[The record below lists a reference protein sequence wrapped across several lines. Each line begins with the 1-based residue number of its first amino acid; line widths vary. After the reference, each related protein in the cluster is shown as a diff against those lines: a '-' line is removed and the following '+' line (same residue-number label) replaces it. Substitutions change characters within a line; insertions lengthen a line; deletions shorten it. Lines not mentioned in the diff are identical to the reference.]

1 MSARLSARYRQLA
14 AHVRTLPD
22 DDLND
27 LLVDLPRHRFASLV
41 DAALAHPVMPA
52 GLELRLRSAAPA
64 EAWTVL
70 AGLPVRPLGTVTRGH
85 PDGDAGR
92 AGWRAWT
99 RGGHP
104 VAIGGL
110 CWWRRRAD
118 AAGALAWVTPA
129 SGARCLVLA
138 AHVRTLDDLAL
149 NDLLVELPADRFD
162 ALLDATFPQA
172 KGEAA

>member
-1 MSARLSARYRQLA
+1 MSARCRQLA
-14 AHVRTLPD
+14 THLRTLPD

-27 LLVDLPRHRFASLV
+27 LLVDLPRHRFA
-41 DAALAHPVMPA
+41 ALATTALASPVIPD

-64 EAWTVL
+64 EGWTVL
-70 AGLPVRPLGTVTRGH
+70 AGTPARALGTVTRGH
-85 PDGDAGR
+85 PDGQPSGR

-99 RGGHP
+99 RCGDP

-110 CWWRRRAD
+110 TWWRRRAD

-129 SGARCLVLA
+129 SGARGLALA
-138 AHVRTLDDLAL
+138 AHVRALDDLEL

-162 ALLDATFPQA
+162 ALLDSAFPLA
-172 KGEAA
+172 KGVAA

>member
-1 MSARLSARYRQLA
+1 MSQRYRQLA

-27 LLVDLPRHRFASLV
+27 LLVELPTHRFAKLI
-41 DAALAHPVMPA
+41 DAALAHPILPA
-52 GLELRLRSAAPA
+52 GLQLRLRAAA
-64 EAWTVL
+64 TADGWTVL
-70 AGLPVRPLGTVTRGH
+70 AGAPARPLGTVTRGH
-85 PDGDAGR
+85 PDGQPGGR

-99 RGGHP
+99 RHGAP

-110 CWWRRRAD
+110 TWWRRRAD

-129 SGARCLVLA
+129 SGARCLALA
-138 AHVRTLDDLAL
+138 AHIRDFGDVEL

-162 ALLDATFPQA
+162 ALLDAAFPLA
-172 KGEAA
+172 KGVAA

>member
-1 MSARLSARYRQLA
+1 VSARSRQLVT
-14 AHVRTLPD
+14 HVRTLDD

-27 LLVDLPRHRFASLV
+27 LLVELPTHRFAALV
-41 DAALAHPVMPA
+41 DAALAYPVVPA

-64 EAWTVL
+64 DGWTVL
-70 AGLPVRPLGTVTRGH
+70 AGSPARALGTVTRGH
-85 PDGDAGR
+85 PDGEPGR

-99 RGGHP
+99 RHGDP
-104 VAIGGL
+104 VAIGL
-110 CWWRRRAD
+110 TWWRRRAD

-138 AHVRTLDDLAL
+138 AHLRALDDLAL

-162 ALLDATFPQA
+162 ALLDAAFPQA
-172 KGEAA
+172 RGVAA